1 MSVST
6 INSKTCKAGG
16 GECRIKT
23 VWSAEWNSCFC
34 HEFFFRVYNIKE
46 KTKHA
51 WLPLSCFCHLYLED
65 SHHPWHLSYTFL
77 CVRTLLLSLLFYS
90 RSGTDA
96 LMLLGSFGSS
106 VCMFY
111 SFYLNTVTFKWPN
124 AECLSFELVFDIT
137 HLSSFQSHRKCFF
150 SKAALH
156 KVSSGSGWGIGHEL
170 SLSLQTQHFYCHE
183 GRSFISVLLSF
194 LSVITINHPTWLVS
208 SVFSSLSANDSP
220 VRSVQLPFFLLQ
232 DCLFL

>member
-1 MSVST
+1 M
-6 INSKTCKAGG
+6 
-16 GECRIKT
+16 
-23 VWSAEWNSCFC
+23 
-34 HEFFFRVYNIKE
+34 
-46 KTKHA
+46 
-51 WLPLSCFCHLYLED
+51 
-65 SHHPWHLSYTFL
+65 
-77 CVRTLLLSLLFYS
+77 
-90 RSGTDA
+90 
-96 LMLLGSFGSS
+96 
-106 VCMFY
+106 
-111 SFYLNTVTFKWPN
+111 TFKWPN

-220 VRSVQLPFFLLQ
+220 VHSVQLPFFLLQ
-232 DCLFL
+232 DCLFLFLFKHLLNNTPQVSIFKWFWICGCLVFFFFVLSSSLVMRIAKQAWFGSFTQPDVWHVAFGLMSQSENKPSVLPGKTCYALDYGAMHILISQSCKLVSKRTVN